1 MNPAAQTMRNAR
13 QLDQAAERLV
23 KAASRPVTVIVFG
36 FYVRGDASEAFVLD
50 MLAAQASQ
58 PIAT

>member
-1 MNPAAQTMRNAR
+1 MLSAT

-23 KAASRPVTVIVFG
+23 KAATRPVTVIVLG
-36 FYVRGDASEAFVLD
+36 FYARGDASEAFVLD